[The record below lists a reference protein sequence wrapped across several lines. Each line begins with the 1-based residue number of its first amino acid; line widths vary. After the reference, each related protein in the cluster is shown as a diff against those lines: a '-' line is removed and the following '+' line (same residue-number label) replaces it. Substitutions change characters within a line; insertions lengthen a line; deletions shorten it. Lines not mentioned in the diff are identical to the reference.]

1 MRATDLLRKQ
11 HAEAQ
16 MLILRLRDADASER
30 EAIRAE
36 LCSSLRAHMQLE
48 EEHIYTR
55 LDSESQIEDLID
67 DSFSEHEELKDVLIE
82 LERADV
88 QSDDFDSLL
97 DEVEDDVLAHAA
109 EEEAELLPWLES
121 QWGDEVLDEMGEIME
136 QRFGAITSGA
146 ESSSEMTL

>member
-16 MLILRLRDADASER
+16 ILIERLRDAEPEGR
-30 EAIRAE
+30 ESIRAE
-36 LCSSLRAHMQLE
+36 LVTALRAHMQLE

-55 LDSESQIEDLID
+55 LDSNEQIEDLID
-67 DSFSEHEELKDVLIE
+67 DSFTEHEELKDALGE

-88 QSDDFDSLL
+88 GSQAFQAML

-121 QWGDEVLDEMGEIME
+121 AWGDEVLDDLGELME
-136 QRFGAITSGA
+136 QRFHGLVSG
-146 ESSSEMTL
+146 EEGTELVV

>member
-16 MLILRLRDADASER
+16 ILIERLRDADSSDAR
-30 EAIRAE
+30 QTLRAE
-36 LCSSLRAHMQLE
+36 LVGALRAHMQLE

-55 LDSESQIEDLID
+55 LDSNEQIEDLID
-67 DSFSEHEELKDVLIE
+67 DSFSEHEELKDALVE
-82 LERADV
+82 LERADLA
-88 QSDDFDSLL
+88 SDELDAIL

-121 QWGDEVLDEMGEIME
+121 VWGDDVLEDMGEIME
-136 QRFGAITSGA
+136 QRFQSLTHGGEGT
-146 ESSSEMTL
+146 ELVV